1 MEQNSVVKQP
11 RRLPLLQLRERTPQR
26 EGATFPSRT
35 ESSWWGWLATSTACS
50 ISSGEWECHP
60 NPPPA
65 PKTQRNLR
73 AGMPSEDP
81 QAYLRDFTKP
91 MKSSTKLCV
100 ASMSHGS
107 RVYTA
112 FISLNEAQK
121 HVSIAGEGRRLKA
134 NEINSKLKGTQIFSN
149 VKTTLELGSPWNLLR
164 RTQP

>member
-1 MEQNSVVKQP
+1 M
-11 RRLPLLQLRERTPQR
+11 RPQS
-26 EGATFPSRT
+26 PSRGT
-35 ESSWWGWLATSTACS
+35 KLSGRAAQASPFTTAEGKDSPERGGYFPKPHRELMVGLGLATPTPCS
-50 ISSGEWECHP
+50 VSSGEWECHP
-60 NPPPA
+60 NPQPT

-112 FISLNEAQK
+112 FISLNEAQN
-121 HVSIAGEGRRLKA
+121 HVSIAGEGRKA
-134 NEINSKLKGTQIFSN
+134 KSK
-149 VKTTLELGSPWNLLR
+149 
-164 RTQP
+164 